1 MKIKGAAL
9 ICFMAL
15 SVARLFAGG
24 FQINEHSAKAMGM
37 GGAFTAIANDPSALF
52 FNGAGI
58 TQLEG
63 TQFLLGTTLI
73 APVSSFRGV
82 YPAIDEY
89 KMENQIFFPSH
100 FYATHKLTSDIS
112 VGLGFTTPFGLGT
125 KWDDN
130 WPGKYLAVETTVMTF
145 IFTPTVAYKLTN
157 QLSIS
162 ASMVYSFA
170 NVTMTKKSQQAPFA
184 GDAFIKLEGKD
195 NSAFGYNFG
204 ILYKPLEDLSIGA
217 SFRSQVKYNME
228 GTANTT
234 AGAKQLIDA
243 GKLPVDANITADLTT
258 PANIAFGIAYNILPE
273 LKLSAEYDY
282 VGWSS
287 YDTLTVT
294 FTDAKYSSLTK
305 PSPRLYDNSFILKFG
320 ADYKVNNDLSVLAGL
335 LYDKNPV
342 KPERL
347 NPSLVDANRLGLSV
361 GAHYSFT
368 KNLGASLSYLYI
380 RGAQTEARNSEENY
394 MAGVSPFD
402 GTYNSQ
408 AYLVSFSLNY
418 SL

>member
-9 ICFMAL
+9 ICFISLWAAQ
-15 SVARLFAGG
+15 VFAGG
-24 FQINEHSAKAMGM
+24 FQINEHAARAMGM
-37 GGAFTAIANDPSALF
+37 GGAFTAVANDPSALY

-63 TQFLLGTTLI
+63 TQFMLGTTLI

-100 FYATHKLTSDIS
+100 FYVTHKLNSDLS

-145 IFTPTVAYKLTN
+145 IFNPTVAYKLTN
-157 QLSIS
+157 DLSVS
-162 ASMVYSFA
+162 ASFVFSFA
-170 NVTMTKKSQQAPFA
+170 DVTMTKKSQQSPFA
-184 GDAFIKLEGKD
+184 GDAFIKLTGKD
-195 NSAFGYNFG
+195 KAAFGYGFG
-204 ILYKPLEDLSIGA
+204 VLYKPIDKLSVGA

-234 AGAKQLIDA
+234 SGAKQLIDA
-243 GKLPVDANITADLTT
+243 GKLPVNANITADLTT
-258 PANIAFGIAYNILPE
+258 PVNIAVGIAYDVLPQ

-294 FTDAKYSSLTK
+294 FTDAKYASLTK

-320 ADYKVNNDLSVLAGL
+320 ADYKVNDDLSIQGGI

-347 NPSLVDANRLGLSV
+347 NPSLVDANRLGLSI

-380 RGAQTEARNSEENY
+380 RGSQTDARNSEENY
-394 MAGVSPFD
+394 TTGVSPFD

-408 AYLVSFSLNY
+408 AYLVAFSLNY